1 MGQGTLP
8 RTYSECFGADA
19 RSGPF
24 SGGRAYKKGPS
35 PGISRSLVDTLGTVT
50 NEFSVHN
57 GSPLAEA
64 AELSPEIQNE
74 QDTLATTLE
83 VELAPGID
91 PVVKSTELAAP
102 GTSPVNTCSA
112 NDRSADGTSSDRT
125 FGDYLSDEE
134 EDMSIASE
142 DDLRP
147 TGQDNPERPII
158 PVPLQ
163 NSPDPYPRFS
173 EKSFSLSDILA
184 MPDDALNKILR
195 FEYIQLLALRRLVRP
210 RLLKKAKDA
219 NYFRPRC
226 QHHASRKA
234 VRAACGPN
242 VPDIVSSQ
250 CSTLV
255 DD

>member
-1 MGQGTLP
+1 MMRL
-8 RTYSECFGADA
+8 
-19 RSGPF
+19 RSGRGYVPLV
-24 SGGRAYKKGPS
+24 SRRG
-35 PGISRSLVDTLGTVT
+35 RSLSVDTLGTVT

-57 GSPLAEA
+57 GSLLAEA
-64 AELSPEIQNE
+64 AEISPEIQNE

-83 VELAPGID
+83 VELGAREANENDGHEID
-91 PVVKSTELAAP
+91 PSTELAAP

-134 EDMSIASE
+134 ADMSIASE

-158 PVPLQ
+158 PVPPQ

-226 QHHASRKA
+226 QHHVSRKA
-234 VRAACGPN
+234 MTEAIACD
-242 VPDIVSSQ
+242 VPHLPARGRLIP
-250 CSTLV
+250 CLLGFEC
-255 DD
+255 